1 MFMLEDYKSEIHKMI
16 QDICTALNIDAAIF
30 DVKNHLVDS
39 TEYYLQQ
46 KGQAVHAPSI
56 EEVISNG
63 KVIVS
68 NPGYMQSCKGCR
80 FKDNCPAKI
89 EMLNCI
95 KIKNEPIGVFSLT
108 SFTQEGCNRII
119 QNENMYINILN
130 LISQLISFYIDKR
143 YTENEYSYYRKAF
156 QETIDSSKD
165 SILAVDNNGMIKQF
179 NYSALKLFSVCSLN
193 KACISEILPANI
205 NNKILDGSCMLN
217 EISEIDNHNAKLSV
231 YPIDINNNFNG
242 AVIRAHNESFSKKL
256 DKRIYDTSIVTLDSI
271 KGKSDAIQNL
281 KKKASKIADS
291 TSTVLI
297 TGETGTGKGLLARA
311 IHFISNRSNYPL
323 VLVNCATIPEN
334 LFESELFGF
343 EEGAFTG
350 AKKGGKKGKFELAQN
365 GTIFLDEIGE
375 LPFHIQSKLLT
386 VLQDHTIE
394 RVGGTTSIPIDVR
407 VIAATNQNIEEM
419 IKEKKFRADL
429 FYRLN
434 VIPLNIP
441 PLRQRQEDIEILAE
455 EFLKKYSLELK
466 RNIISFS
473 PQVLEIFKSYDWPGN
488 IRELENIVEYSVNME
503 EKSFITLESLPE
515 KFLQNNLNSNLNI
528 KDKIKHIEVQTI
540 KDALDRYGWNL
551 EGKKRAAKELDI
563 SLRTLYRKIK
573 D

>member
-1 MFMLEDYKSEIHKMI
+1 
-16 QDICTALNIDAAIF
+16 
-30 DVKNHLVDS
+30 
-39 TEYYLQQ
+39 
-46 KGQAVHAPSI
+46 
-56 EEVISNG
+56 
-63 KVIVS
+63 
-68 NPGYMQSCKGCR
+68 MQSCKGCR

-143 YTENEYSYYRKAF
+143 YTENEYTYYRKAF
-156 QETIDSSKD
+156 QETIDFSND
-165 SILAVDNNGMIKQF
+165 SLLAVDNNGMIKQF

-193 KACISEILPANI
+193 KASIHEILPNNI
-205 NNKILDGSCMLN
+205 NNKILDGTCMLN
-217 EISEIDNHNAKLSV
+217 ELTEIDNLHTKLSV
-231 YPIDINNNFNG
+231 YPIEINNNFSG
-242 AVIRAHNESFSKKL
+242 AIIRAYKENSFKNSN
-256 DKRIYDTSIVTLDSI
+256 KRIDTTSIVSIDSI
-271 KGKSDAIQNL
+271 KGKSNAIQEL
-281 KKKASKIADS
+281 KNKAKKIANS
-291 TSTVLI
+291 SSTVLI

-350 AKKGGKKGKFELAQN
+350 AKKGGKRGKFELAQN

-386 VLQDHTIE
+386 VLQEHSIE
-394 RVGGTTSIPIDVR
+394 RIGGTNPIPINVR
-407 VIAATNQNIEEM
+407 VIAATNQDIEEM

-441 PLRQRQEDIEILAE
+441 PLKQRKEDIEILAK
-455 EFLKKYSLELK
+455 EFLKKYSLELN
-466 RNIISFS
+466 RNIFSFS
-473 PQVLEIFKSYDWPGN
+473 PKVLELFKSYDWPGN

-503 EKSFITLESLPE
+503 EKSSITLESLPE
-515 KFLQNNLNSNLNI
+515 KFLQNEFNNNLNI
-528 KDKIKHIEVQTI
+528 KDKIKNIEIQTI
-540 KDALDRYGWNL
+540 KNALDKYGWNL
-551 EGKKRAAKELDI
+551 EGKTKAAKELDI